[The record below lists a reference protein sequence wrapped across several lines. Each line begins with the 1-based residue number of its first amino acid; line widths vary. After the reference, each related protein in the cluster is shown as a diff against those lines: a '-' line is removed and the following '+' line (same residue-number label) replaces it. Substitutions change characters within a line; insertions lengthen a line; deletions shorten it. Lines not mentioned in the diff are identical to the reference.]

1 MLTTRLPY
9 KFLLLF
15 LAFAVVL
22 IVPFSIF
29 TYLDADKLIND
40 MDSIRPLN
48 AEQKAVYTKFT
59 DNMIDNIIAYSF
71 YIFVIAFILSMFFSH
86 SLLVSVKELYRGAR
100 SLRDGKLDI
109 KLNVTTGDE
118 LGEVI
123 SAFNDMSEALRKKTN
138 ELLRKDHYVSAMLDP
153 LWVVDDD
160 NIVIDVNPAFTEL
173 FGYEREDVVGYLVF
187 DFLDEYGERV
197 MRRRLFERDEGL
209 SSSYEVS
216 IISKTEGLIPVLISG
231 SPIIEEG
238 DVIGKIGIIKDFRE
252 QLALRE
258 ALKEEKEKADAI
270 MDSMADQLLV
280 IDRDYKVIRAN
291 VAVRANIGR
300 DVRGERC
307 HDAMHGREESCFLR
321 GDECPVKMAFESGK
335 SFSTIHEKGVGVSKS
350 FHEVVAYPLKDKYG
364 DVKNAVE
371 IIRDVTERKKFE
383 DEIELRNRELTTLN
397 SISRI
402 LSQSLRAE
410 DISSKVLDKVVGL
423 VNMDGGAIYFLDDLG
438 RNLKCRFHRGLTE
451 EFLNSISRMKVGDD
465 IPGKVALGGQIF
477 LSPDISRDHRA
488 AKSLLKHSGIKGFAC
503 IPIKGKEKLLG
514 VFVIF
519 SFGQHIFND
528 KEEKSL
534 KSISE
539 MMGIA
544 FENIGLYE
552 KMRGMFE
559 HNRRRR
565 VEEQKNILS
574 LSSKLATTLDMKNVL
589 VSSLSLLKEACKAD
603 FAWILEEDEDG
614 SLLLKS
620 TSGHDESE
628 GELIYKAG
636 TNSIERYIIDKK
648 EPMCFPN
655 ISAESKF
662 ILSDRL
668 AEYVNVCCLPLTIG
682 GKSIGAIAF
691 YYRSQRVTTEE
702 EIFFL
707 QTVGSVLAV
716 ALERARLY
724 ENVMLQRGMSDTILE
739 SIADG
744 VVTVNTGGRIISVN
758 DAAGDIVGIPALT
771 VTGST
776 ISGLFGSSKENV
788 GFGLKMEECFK
799 RALKGELMSA
809 ESDFVSADGRRLPIK
824 FRGAPVRDNAGN
836 IAGVVYV
843 LRDLSGEVELDI
855 MKMDF
860 VKSVSH
866 EFRTPLTAIVGM
878 TEMVLEE
885 EVEGPRA
892 MGYLKTILSEG
903 KRLSDMVSDVLDV
916 ARIESGKEVFRES
929 AIDFNSLVRYVK
941 ETFASRIERKEIVF
955 SFSVDGDIIGY
966 MGDEDKLKQ
975 LLRNL
980 VDNSLTY
987 SDKGCTVGLEVSRK
1001 EDVVRLQ
1008 IKDNGWGMED
1018 EDLAHVGEKFYRS
1031 KSTAGAKGTGLG
1043 FSLCKGIAQMH
1054 GGHMEV
1060 QSNKGG
1066 GTTVIV
1072 ELPMRRND
1080 G

>member
-1 MLTTRLPY
+1 
-9 KFLLLF
+9 
-15 LAFAVVL
+15 
-22 IVPFSIF
+22 
-29 TYLDADKLIND
+29 
-40 MDSIRPLN
+40 
-48 AEQKAVYTKFT
+48 
-59 DNMIDNIIAYSF
+59 
-71 YIFVIAFILSMFFSH
+71 
-86 SLLVSVKELYRGAR
+86 
-100 SLRDGKLDI
+100 
-109 KLNVTTGDE
+109 
-118 LGEVI
+118 
-123 SAFNDMSEALRKKTN
+123 
-138 ELLRKDHYVSAMLDP
+138 
-153 LWVVDDD
+153 
-160 NIVIDVNPAFTEL
+160 
-173 FGYEREDVVGYLVF
+173 
-187 DFLDEYGERV
+187 
-197 MRRRLFERDEGL
+197 
-209 SSSYEVS
+209 
-216 IISKTEGLIPVLISG
+216 
-231 SPIIEEG
+231 
-238 DVIGKIGIIKDFRE
+238 
-252 QLALRE
+252 
-258 ALKEEKEKADAI
+258 
-270 MDSMADQLLV
+270 
-280 IDRDYKVIRAN
+280 
-291 VAVRANIGR
+291 
-300 DVRGERC
+300 
-307 HDAMHGREESCFLR
+307 
-321 GDECPVKMAFESGK
+321 MAFENGK

-364 DVKNAVE
+364 DVKHAVE

-410 DISSKVLDKVVGL
+410 DIFSKVLDKVVGL
-423 VNMDGGAIYFLDDLG
+423 VSMDGGAIYFLDDLG
-438 RNLKCRFHRGLTE
+438 RDLKCRFHRGLSE
-451 EFLNSISRMKVGDD
+451 EFVSSISRMKVGDD

-488 AKSLLKHSGIKGFAC
+488 TKSLLKHSGIKGFAC

-574 LSSKLATTLDMKNVL
+574 LSSMLATTLDMKNVL
-589 VSSLSLLKEACKAD
+589 VSSL
-603 FAWILEEDEDG
+603 
-614 SLLLKS
+614 LKS

-628 GELIYKAG
+628 GEVIYKAG

-648 EPMCFPN
+648 EPMCLPN

-668 AEYVNVCCLPLTIG
+668 AEYVNVCCLPLSIG
-682 GKSIGAIAF
+682 GKSIGVIAF
-691 YYRSQRVTTEE
+691 YYRSQKVTTEE

-724 ENVMLQRGMSDTILE
+724 ENVTLQRGMSDTILE

-744 VVTVNTGGRIISVN
+744 VVTVDTGGRIISVN
-758 DAAGDIVGIPALT
+758 DAAGDIIGIPALT

-776 ISGLFGSSKENV
+776 ISGLVGSSKENV

-824 FRGAPVRDNAGN
+824 FRGAPVRDNAGD
-836 IAGVVYV
+836 IAGVVDI

-903 KRLSDMVSDVLDV
+903 KRLSDMVSDVLDI

-929 AIDFNSLVRYVK
+929 EIDFNSLVRDVK
-941 ETFASRIERKEIVF
+941 ETFATRIEKKEIVF
-955 SFSVDGDIIGY
+955 SFSVDGDIIEY

-1001 EDVVRLQ
+1001 EDVVSLLV
-1008 IKDNGWGMED
+1008 KDNGWGMED

-1031 KSTAGAKGTGLG
+1031 KSAAGAKGTGLG
-1043 FSLCKGIAQMH
+1043 FSLCKSIAQMH

-1066 GTTVIV
+1066 GTTVTV